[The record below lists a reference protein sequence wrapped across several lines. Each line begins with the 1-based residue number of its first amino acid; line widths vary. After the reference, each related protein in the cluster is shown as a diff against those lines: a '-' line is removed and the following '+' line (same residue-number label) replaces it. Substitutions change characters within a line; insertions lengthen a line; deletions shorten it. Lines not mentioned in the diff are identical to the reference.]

1 MPANLNGTIDTGA
14 MKVNTLVETV
24 ELLCGQRYQ
33 IANGFQSGQSVVK
46 CASLAD
52 QTVGTATNDHIALGS
67 SAYVNGKLITGSLP
81 VRDYLTDRASKG
93 LNSDGSVT
101 LGFPRGI
108 YMTKHPSYGYP
119 VVKISQSELVTTAGL
134 TAAKI
139 AKGKTYLGVAGTY
152 TSDATA
158 AASDI
163 KKGRT
168 ALVNG
173 VLVTGT
179 LIAQSPSNI
188 FAQTN
193 GPASITLSWYNPSVG
208 PFAGVQI
215 RMSTSGYP
223 GKTGGSVVYTGAGS
237 NTTKNGKSSV
247 AITGLSGNTQYYFT
261 VYGQCGTL
269 DMSEGYLNVAAK
281 TAVSRGSQ
289 TFLTSGI
296 FTVPQYVY
304 EIQYCIVGAGG
315 GAYRRGNDDSTR
327 TYANG
332 GAGGY
337 VVNGKMSVR
346 PNDQLPIVIGIS
358 TIPSSIGGDSAG
370 GGLTEKL
377 NFQFARMS
385 NPGYTPTPDTPGWRW
400 TNSSTYGYAK
410 GGSSMLGDIEAP
422 GGVGIYGSSL
432 CGAPGGSGAGGIAGG
447 GINGRVVAGTPGS
460 NGNDAGIAIG
470 YDEGYDMS
478 DYGTYYMAPGG
489 KGQGSTTKAF
499 GDANGT
505 LYSTAGQG
513 SVWGR
518 CVPGADNTGNGAT
531 GGGWEGYSSHS
542 ALGGSGIVLIRW
554 GDWS

>member
-1 MPANLNGTIDTGA
+1 MPTNLNGTIDTGA

-33 IANGFQSGQSVVK
+33 IANGFQSGQSIVK
-46 CASLAD
+46 CSSLAD
-52 QTVGTATNDHIALGS
+52 QTPGTATNDHIALGS
-67 SAYVNGKLITGSLP
+67 SGYVNGKLITGSLP
-81 VRDYLTDRASKG
+81 VREYLTDRASKG
-93 LNSDGSVT
+93 LNSDGSIT

-119 VVKISQSELVTTAGL
+119 VVRISQSELITTAGL

-158 AASDI
+158 AASDM
-163 KKGRT
+163 KKGKT
-168 ALVNG
+168 AFSNG
-173 VLVTGT
+173 VLITGT

-188 FAQTN
+188 SAQTN
-193 GPASITLSWYNPSVG
+193 GPASITLSWYNPSIG

-237 NTTKNGKSSV
+237 NTARNGKSSV
-247 AITGLSGNTQYYFT
+247 AITRLNGNTEYYFT

-269 DMSEGYLNVAAK
+269 DTSEGYLNVSAK

-304 EIQYCIVGAGG
+304 NIEYCIVGAGG
-315 GAYRRGNDDSTR
+315 STYKRGDDDSTH
-327 TYANG
+327 TWANG

-337 VVNGKMSVR
+337 VVNGQINVTPGQQLAVTIGAPAVFRLNPFSPSYDYSFAIMSR
-346 PNDQLPIVIGIS
+346 GDH
-358 TIPSSIGGDSAG
+358 PS
-370 GGLTEKL
+370 
-377 NFQFARMS
+377 R
-385 NPGYTPTPDTPGWRW
+385 PTPDTPGWTWR
-400 TNSSTYGYAK
+400 TNYSTSDYLISGSSMINNIEAK
-410 GGSSMLGDIEAP
+410 GGMGMYD
-422 GGVGIYGSSL
+422 GSN
-432 CGAPGGSGAGGIAGG
+432 CGAAGGSGAGATCGG
-447 GINGRVVAGTPGS
+447 GINGSVGSGAPGS
-460 NGNDAGIAIG
+460 NGSDGGIAIG
-470 YDEGYDMS
+470 SYEGYDLD
-478 DYGTYYMAPGG
+478 DYGTWYLCPGG
-489 KGQGSTTKAF
+489 KGQGKTTKAF

-505 LYSTAGQG
+505 LYSTAGNGAVYGQKC
-513 SVWGR
+513 SA
-518 CVPGADNTGNGAT
+518 GADNTGNGAT
-531 GGGWEGYSSHS
+531 GGGFTRYNSEQ
-542 ALGGSGIVLIRW
+542 AAGGSGIVLIRW